1 MFSQLIDMRVSA
13 RKRCACRASTCVM
26 LGARMTLTDRKFG
39 VGRQRTADRCSRS
52 GGTTDKIAGRR
63 EYCTAGLLPMS
74 PTPPAWEALALR
86 PVVYW
91 SVPVMAAAATA
102 WQALAFRPVVYWS
115 VPVMAAAATPW
126 QALALQLIVYWAVPV
141 MAAAATAWQAP
152 APRPI
157 VYWAVPEMA
166 AAATA

>member
-63 EYCTAGLLPMS
+63 EYCTAGLLPVS
-74 PTPPAWEALALR
+74 PKPPAWQALALR
-86 PVVYW
+86 SVVFCA
-91 SVPVMAAAATA
+91 VPVMAAAATA
-102 WQALAFRPVVYWS
+102 WQALAPRPI
-115 VPVMAAAATPW
+115 A
-126 QALALQLIVYWAVPV
+126 YWAVPV
-141 MAAAATAWQAP
+141 MAAEVPAWQVLAL
-152 APRPI
+152 RPI